1 MQGNS
6 NDTGNWQHARGEFV
20 YRIEQAEQKSCEQ
33 DEHLEATDRRVSELE
48 TINRIR
54 DDRTAR
60 ISWIF
65 GVLGGVLGS
74 VITALILIKV
84 IGVKP

>member
-1 MQGNS
+1 MPERS
-6 NDTGNWQHARGEFV
+6 NDSGSWQHSRGEFV
-20 YRIEQAEQKSCEQ
+20 YRLQQAEQKSCEQ
-33 DEHLEATDRRVSELE
+33 DDHLEATDKRVGELE

-74 VITALILIKV
+74 VITAIVLVKV
-84 IGVKP
+84 IGIKP